1 MEFRS
6 VATFWRLRM
15 LPRWS
20 RAPALGP
27 DPVPGHDLSPEIRK
41 IQETVVGMYSEHPWP
56 LDRDTDEEMGWR
68 LKCLGVSPDDYRG
81 KRVLDMGCGTG
92 EYALWYAMNGATHV
106 TGIDLADSSLAI
118 ARQRQEKSR
127 LRNAEFLK
135 ADLLDCPFPDDHFD
149 YSYSVGV
156 LHHTGDPF
164 RGFEHLVRVTKA
176 GGIVIVSLY
185 NAYSR
190 RVLRTK
196 QTLCKILGGDDIDK
210 RVMWGEKLFGGTLR
224 KLDKRYHGVNT
235 KQIAYDI
242 FGFPHES
249 LHTANE
255 VLRWFDRTNVEY
267 RGAFAPLRFAD
278 YLYAFSQPE
287 YSRFRA
293 TFDGFPMMRL
303 VADGMF
309 AIARKLG
316 SDGEQMRA
324 FPRPSGMACRFWQA
338 TWIVF
343 GLRFNCFTIAG
354 VKKG

>member
-1 MEFRS
+1 M
-6 VATFWRLRM
+6 AT
-15 LPRWS
+15 S
-20 RAPALGP
+20 
-27 DPVPGHDLSPEIRK
+27 LSPEIRK

-56 LDRDTDEEMGWR
+56 LNRETDEEMGWR

-81 KRVLDMGCGTG
+81 RRVLDMGCGTG
-92 EYALWYAMNGATHV
+92 EYALWYAMNGAAAV
-106 TGIDLADSSLAI
+106 TAIDLADGSLAI
-118 ARQRQEKSR
+118 ARRRQRESDV
-127 LRNAEFLK
+127 RNVEFVK
-135 ADLLDCPFPDDHFD
+135 MDLLNCSLPDDHFD

-164 RGFEHLVRVTKA
+164 RGFEHLVRVTRP
-176 GGIVIVSLY
+176 GGVIVVSLY

-196 QTLCKILGGDDIDK
+196 QTLCRMLGRDDIEK
-210 RVMWGEKLFGGTLR
+210 RVLWGERLFGRTLR
-224 KLDKRYHGVNT
+224 KLDRRYHGLNT

-255 VLRWFDRTNVEY
+255 VLDWFDRTNVRY
-267 RGAFAPLRFAD
+267 KGAFAPLRFAD

-287 YSRFRA
+287 YTRFRA
-293 TFDGFPMMRL
+293 TLNGFPMMRL
-303 VADGMF
+303 VADSMF
-309 AIARKLG
+309 GLAKRFG
-316 SDGEQMRA
+316 RGDEQIRV
-324 FPRPSGMACRFWQA
+324 FPRPSPMNTRFWQA

-354 VKKG
+354 VKQG